1 MEDQWFVQGSLNM
14 NRAVHGDVVVAQLL
28 PESEWTAPEKTIRLR
43 DAEETQ
49 NEGDNLPDADGEEE
63 DDQEEDLEDSEAPEM
78 KGKKG
83 FTLSTYCRHFT
94 MKLASLLLN
103 YFASKYAWCS
113 SIFICSF

>member
-83 FTLSTYCRHFT
+83 FLFIDFNLCWIGGILWHRLLSFSNRGS
-94 MKLASLLLN
+94 M
-103 YFASKYAWCS
+103 
-113 SIFICSF
+113 I